1 MATNFPD
8 ILELER
14 LVRMRTQHRIKEL
27 SIAVEDGRIV
37 LHGRVSSFHLKQ
49 LAQHGVLDVL
59 PNSRLVNA
67 IEVAQ

>member
-1 MATNFPD
+1 MATDFPD
-8 ILELER
+8 IFELER

-37 LHGRVSSFHLKQ
+37 LQGRVRSFHLKQ
-49 LAQHGVLDVL
+49 LAQHGILDVL
-59 PNSRLVNA
+59 PNGQLVNA